1 MEEKTKRNWL
11 PLLGIGLLI
20 GLGLG
25 LAIIY
30 GFDTR
35 GVFSPGGRP
44 ASESA
49 QVGSEAP
56 DFELETLTDSTIR
69 LSSLKGKPVLIN
81 FWATWCAP
89 CVLEMPNFQKY
100 YEQYPG
106 SFEVLAVN
114 YGESRD
120 TVERFVKDIG
130 VTFPVLFD
138 NDAKV
143 HGMYRFPGYPTS
155 YFVDKDGIVRF
166 QHIGLMDESTL
177 EGYLSKI
184 EALQ

>member
-1 MEEKTKRNWL
+1 MDEKPKRNWL

-20 GLGLG
+20 GLALG
-25 LAIIY
+25 LVIIY
-30 GFDTR
+30 GLDT
-35 GVFSPGGRP
+35 GSVFSMGGKP

-49 QVGSEAP
+49 EVGAEAP
-56 DFELETLTDSTIR
+56 DFELETLEGSTIR
-69 LSSLKGKPVLIN
+69 LSSLRGKPVLIN

-106 SFEVLAVN
+106 SFEVLAIN

-120 TVERFVKDIG
+120 TVGRFVKDIG

-138 NDAKV
+138 SDSKV
-143 HGMYRFPGYPTS
+143 HAMYRFPGYPTS
-155 YFVDKDGIVRF
+155 YLVDKNGIVRF
-166 QHIGLMDESTL
+166 QHVGLMDENTL
-177 EGYLSKI
+177 ESYLTQV

>member
-1 MEEKTKRNWL
+1 MEKKPKRNWL
-11 PLLGIGLLI
+11 PILGIGLLI

-25 LAIIY
+25 LAYVY
-30 GFDTR
+30 GFNTS
-35 GVFSPGGRP
+35 GVMSLAGKQ
-44 ASESA
+44 ASISA
-49 QVGSEAP
+49 EVGAAAP
-56 DFELETLTDSTIR
+56 DFELETLSGDAIR

-100 YEQYPG
+100 YENYPG
-106 SFEVLAVN
+106 AFEVLAVN
-114 YGESRD
+114 YGESKD
-120 TVERFVKDIG
+120 TVEKFIKDVG

-138 NDAKV
+138 NEAKV

-155 YFVDKDGIVRF
+155 YFIDKDGIVRF
-166 QHIGLMDESTL
+166 QHIGLMDESAL
-177 EGYLSKI
+177 EQYLTDV